1 MSDATDRNIYRLQG
15 ALHRAASG
23 LRRGRES
30 IFKHF
35 LSVLEDPETVGKIP
49 MVADMDKVLGKPI
62 GNVTRRELIEMWLGK
77 EDLESVEELLVDL
90 DEGHFTYA
98 NYDDCIR
105 QFGALR
111 SLLEG

>member
-1 MSDATDRNIYRLQG
+1 MPSAADRNVYRLQG
-15 ALHRAASG
+15 GLHRAASG

-62 GNVTRRELIEMWLGK
+62 GNVTRHELIEMWLGK
-77 EDLESVEELLVDL
+77 EDLEAVEELLQDL
-90 DEGHFTYA
+90 DDGNFTYA
-98 NYDDCIR
+98 DYDGCIR
-105 QFGALR
+105 RIGALR
-111 SLLEG
+111 RLLEG

>member
-1 MSDATDRNIYRLQG
+1 MPSAADRNVYRLQG

-77 EDLESVEELLVDL
+77 EDLEAVEELLQDL
-90 DEGHFTYA
+90 DDGNFTYA
-98 NYDDCIR
+98 DYDGCIR
-105 QFGALR
+105 RIGALR
-111 SLLEG
+111 RLLEG